1 MFNAFSIALSAL
13 SADSSAINVVG
24 NNLANLNTNGFKSS
38 EVVFHD
44 LISQSLGIAGNS
56 AQLGMGVGQIGTVQN
71 FTQGAI
77 RNTGASLD
85 AAIEGNGFFVV
96 KDQNNTQ
103 LYTRAGNFQVD
114 SDGNLVTATGENVQG
129 WTAVNGTVNP
139 NGPIEN
145 ITVPVGATIPATATT
160 TMSIDMNV
168 DSRVAKGDAAA
179 TVTAPIQVF
188 DAQGASHTLTATF
201 TKTDVNKWSYEVTI
215 PSSDLKSGGTT
226 SLAKGT
232 LTFDGTGTLTDP
244 AATAGPVALK
254 ITGLANGAADMSVNW
269 NLYDSNGKPSI
280 TQFAQSSGVS
290 ALNQDGTATGQIT
303 KIAFADGGLI
313 IANYSNGKQLT
324 VGQLAMA
331 SIQNPQSLASV
342 GNNNLQA
349 TPFTAPPAIGAAASG
364 GRGQVVAGAVESSTS
379 DMATEFTNLLTFE
392 RSYQAASRVITT
404 SDQLMQETVNL
415 IRS

>member
-13 SADSSAINVVG
+13 SADSSAINVVS

-139 NGPIEN
+139 NGPIGN
-145 ITVPVGATIPATATT
+145 ITVPVGATIPATATA

-168 DSRVAKGDAAA
+168 DS
-179 TVTAPIQVF
+179 
-188 DAQGASHTLTATF
+188 QGCQ
-201 TKTDVNKWSYEVTI
+201 
-215 PSSDLKSGGTT
+215 G
-226 SLAKGT
+226 
-232 LTFDGTGTLTDP
+232 
-244 AATAGPVALK
+244 
-254 ITGLANGAADMSVNW
+254 
-269 NLYDSNGKPSI
+269 
-280 TQFAQSSGVS
+280 
-290 ALNQDGTATGQIT
+290 
-303 KIAFADGGLI
+303 
-313 IANYSNGKQLT
+313 
-324 VGQLAMA
+324 
-331 SIQNPQSLASV
+331 
-342 GNNNLQA
+342 
-349 TPFTAPPAIGAAASG
+349 
-364 GRGQVVAGAVESSTS
+364 
-379 DMATEFTNLLTFE
+379 
-392 RSYQAASRVITT
+392 
-404 SDQLMQETVNL
+404 
-415 IRS
+415 

>member
-44 LISQSLGIAGNS
+44 LISQSLGIAGDS
-56 AQLGMGVGQIGTVQN
+56 AQMGMGVGQIDTFQN

-77 RNTGASLD
+77 RNTNAPLD

-114 SDGNLVTATGENVQG
+114 TDGNLVTATGENVQG

-139 NGPIEN
+139 NGPIGN
-145 ITVPVGATIPATATT
+145 ITIPVGATIPATATT
-160 TMSIDMNV
+160 TMSIDMNL
-168 DSRVAKGDAAA
+168 DSRVAEGDAAA
-179 TVTAPIQVF
+179 TVTAPIQVI

-201 TKTDVNKWSYEVTI
+201 TKTDANKWSYEVTI
-215 PSSDLKSGGTT
+215 PASDLTSGGTT
-226 SLAKGT
+226 SLATGT

-244 AATAGPVALK
+244 AATDDPTALK
-254 ITGLANGAADMSVNW
+254 ITGLANGAADLSVNW
-269 NLYDSNGKPSI
+269 NLYDSSGTPTI

-290 ALNQDGTATGQIT
+290 ALNQNGAATGQIT

-313 IANYSNGKQLT
+313 VANYSNGEQLT
-324 VGQLAMA
+324 VAQLAMA
-331 SIQNPQSLASV
+331 AVENPQSLASV
-342 GNNNLQA
+342 GNNNLEA
-349 TPFTAPPAIGAAASG
+349 TPFTAAPAIGAAGSG

-415 IRS
+415 IHP

>member
-1 MFNAFSIALSAL
+1 M
-13 SADSSAINVVG
+13 
-24 NNLANLNTNGFKSS
+24 
-38 EVVFHD
+38 
-44 LISQSLGIAGNS
+44 
-56 AQLGMGVGQIGTVQN
+56 
-71 FTQGAI
+71 
-77 RNTGASLD
+77 
-85 AAIEGNGFFVV
+85 
-96 KDQNNTQ
+96 
-103 LYTRAGNFQVD
+103 
-114 SDGNLVTATGENVQG
+114 
-129 WTAVNGTVNP
+129 
-139 NGPIEN
+139 
-145 ITVPVGATIPATATT
+145 
-160 TMSIDMNV
+160 
-168 DSRVAKGDAAA
+168 
-179 TVTAPIQVF
+179 TAPIQVF

-215 PSSDLKSGGTT
+215 PASDLKSGGTS

-244 AATAGPVALK
+244 AATAAPVALK
-254 ITGLANGAADMSVNW
+254 ITGLANGAADLSINW
-269 NLYDSNGKPSI
+269 SLYDSNGKPSI

-290 ALNQDGTATGQIT
+290 ALNQDGSATGQIT

-313 IANYSNGKQLT
+313 VANYSNGKQLT